1 MADEQVSPQ
10 DEGNQS
16 DDLETSAQTIDK
28 PTFLIS
34 LLTDEDADIYSYLKV
49 LCKLSTTQKIFL

>member
-1 MADEQVSPQ
+1 MPDEQVSPQ

-28 PTFLIS
+28 TTFLIS
-34 LLTDEDADIYSYLKV
+34 LLTDEDADYIH
-49 LCKLSTTQKIFL
+49 T